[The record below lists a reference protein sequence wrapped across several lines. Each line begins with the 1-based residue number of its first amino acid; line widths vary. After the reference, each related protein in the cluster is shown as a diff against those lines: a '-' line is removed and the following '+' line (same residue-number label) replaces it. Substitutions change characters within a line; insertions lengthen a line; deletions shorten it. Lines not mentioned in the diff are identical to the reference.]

1 MFEISPEILPFLVL
15 FSLGIALFHTLILS
29 GIFNVNLK
37 PSWLIFIIDP
47 VILLLAY
54 LFFQKQS
61 GIIFIGLFASVFL
74 MAIIGFIKN
83 GIESTIASFR
93 EQRKNKTPVWKI
105 IGGALLALFAYL
117 AFFYLGIYFFIIIV
131 FFVILGSLLPNNKNR
146 FYFYQRTLPTSTI
159 KSIAMGLAEISG
171 KAKAIEAVVS
181 PDTDTSCVGYI
192 YTIDEIHTSTDD
204 DGRTST
210 SYHEISK
217 KTEIKNFHIEDATGK
232 IEVIPDKL
240 QWLNFTA
247 TNSREDSGRR
257 YREFILDE
265 KTDFLII
272 GQAFY
277 EGSKS
282 IFRFDEN
289 KKVFGIAPLDIVN
302 FSNKWRPLKL
312 RALTTLSFI
321 AVLAAFILF
330 TPIRME
336 GNRIIFEQKNWKET
350 LRANPF
356 EWFLKKN

>member
-37 PSWLIFIIDP
+37 PSWLMFIIDP
-47 VILLLAY
+47 AILILAY
-54 LFFQKQS
+54 LFFQKES
-61 GIIFIGLFASVFL
+61 GIIFIGLFVSVFI

-83 GIESTIASFR
+83 GIESTIESFR

-105 IGGALLALFAYL
+105 IGGGFLALFAYL
-117 AFFYLGIYFFIIIV
+117 AFFYLGIYSFFII
-131 FFVILGSLLPNNKNR
+131 FFLIILSSLLPNNKNR

-171 KAKAIEAVVS
+171 KAKAIDGVIS
-181 PDTDTSCVGYI
+181 PDTDTPCVGYI
-192 YTIDEIHTSTDD
+192 YTVDEIRTSRDD

-210 SYHEISK
+210 SYHEISR
-217 KTEIKNFHIEDATGK
+217 KTEIKNFLIEDETGK
-232 IEVIPDKL
+232 IEIIPDKL
-240 QWLNFTA
+240 QWLNFSV
-247 TNSREDSGRR
+247 TNSREDLGRR
-257 YREFILDE
+257 YQEFIIDE
-265 KTDFLII
+265 KTNFLLI

-282 IFRFDEN
+282 VFRFDEN
-289 KKVFGIAPLDIVN
+289 KNVFGIAPLDMVN

-321 AVLAAFILF
+321 GILSAFILF
-330 TPIRME
+330 TPIKMV
-336 GNRIIFEQKNWKET
+336 GNKIIIEQKNWKET
-350 LRANPF
+350 FQANPF
-356 EWFLKKN
+356 EWFLKK